1 MAWDSGQSRGPRAPH
16 RNSGRAASILTD
28 SFFLTGLNPS
38 DPKTLCLDLKDML
51 IFKVELPTRLHT

>member
-1 MAWDSGQSRGPRAPH
+1 MARDSEPSQGPRAPH
-16 RNSGRAASILTD
+16 PYLGRAASTLTD
-28 SFFLTGLNPS
+28 SFFLMGLNPS